1 MPIVASVLTW
11 HGTMQQSNKY
21 VSSSRDTTTIYL
33 QTDLKAIDRCYR
45 MGQHKEVTVK
55 RIVVRDTI
63 EDRILKLQLA
73 KQDLADAELGE
84 GEARKNG
91 KMTINDIK
99 MVRSPASFVSRGP
112 N

>member
-1 MPIVASVLTW
+1 
-11 HGTMQQSNKY
+11 
-21 VSSSRDTTTIYL
+21 
-33 QTDLKAIDRCYR
+33 

-73 KQDLADAELGE
+73 KQGLADAALGE
-84 GEARKNG
+84 GGARKNG

-99 MVRSPASFVSRGP
+99 MVISLASFISWSELNYFIGRYP
-112 N
+112 DIQPLNSPHI

>member
-1 MPIVASVLTW
+1 
-11 HGTMQQSNKY
+11 
-21 VSSSRDTTTIYL
+21 
-33 QTDLKAIDRCYR
+33 

-73 KQDLADAELGE
+73 KQGLADAALGE
-84 GEARKNG
+84 GGAQKNG

-99 MVRSPASFVSRGP
+99 MVRFPTAGSHKSQLRHVVTDIQLVNSSHI
-112 N
+112 

>member
-1 MPIVASVLTW
+1 
-11 HGTMQQSNKY
+11 
-21 VSSSRDTTTIYL
+21 
-33 QTDLKAIDRCYR
+33 

-73 KQDLADAELGE
+73 KQGLADAALGE
-84 GEARKNG
+84 GGARKNG

-99 MVRSPASFVSRGP
+99 MVRSPALVHLVVRTEVFGRYPDIQPLNSSHI
-112 N
+112 